1 MSDSVVI
8 YGMAISN
15 YVRSVLIC
23 CEEKGID
30 YKLKAVKLR
39 SPELLAMNPLCK
51 VPVLKLG
58 DFTLFE
64 TAAICR
70 FIDRNF
76 EGPSLSPQDL
86 QPLAHMDQWISAVN
100 GSFDPVFI
108 RRFILEYAFPKG
120 ADGKPDQARIEAA
133 LPDVKRHLKIVNDA
147 LSQSSYLT
155 GETPT
160 IADYFMIPIL
170 DYLAKIPP
178 KNKLMNDM
186 SATSDYLER
195 MRQRPSCAKVL
206 V

>member
-1 MSDSVVI
+1 MSESVVI

-23 CEEKGID
+23 CEEKGVD
-30 YKLKAVKLR
+30 YKLKAIKLR

-76 EGPSLSPQDL
+76 DGPPLSPQDL
-86 QPLAHMDQWISAVN
+86 KSLARMDQWISAVN

-108 RRFILEYAFPKG
+108 RRFILEYAFPKD
-120 ADGKPDQARIEAA
+120 ADGKPDQTRIETA
-133 LPDVKRHLKIVNDA
+133 LPRVKHHLEIVNDA
-147 LSQSSYLT
+147 LSQNPYLT
-155 GETPT
+155 GKTPT
-160 IADYFMIPIL
+160 IADYFMIPML
-170 DYLAKIPP
+170 DYLEKIPP
-178 KNKLMNDM
+178 RNKLMNDM